1 MKTDQRF
8 RGVKFFSWVGLLI
21 LVGLG
26 CLTPLPAKAADD
38 VKVGVILPLTGNM
51 APFGQASLNGLE
63 LVNEMIQKEGGVL
76 GGKKITLIS
85 TDCGSDPTTAASIA
99 RRLIS
104 RDRVSAIIGA
114 FASSLSLAISEVTE
128 RSEVPFLTMSF
139 TDLLTKR
146 NFKYIFQVVPRASHM
161 GQAQLNYTLEMAK
174 AAGSEIRQIAIVH
187 EDTAYGSGQ
196 ADGLAA
202 EAKRLG
208 VPVVLKDAYPAGLTD
223 AMPLVQK
230 IKNSQ
235 ADVLFPISY
244 FTDAVLIIRSMRQTG
259 LDVPVVGGAAG
270 FVIPEFPEAL
280 GDYTEGIFSVNTS
293 SYDHYGEIGKL
304 YRDKHKKFMTH
315 EGFEHALILDV
326 LARAINQAKSPD
338 PKKIAQ
344 SLREIRVDSKIAQGL
359 PGKLVA
365 FDKTGLNA
373 SAYPIMVQW
382 KKREMVTIWPASD
395 AKDKL
400 IWKKK

>member
-1 MKTDQRF
+1 MKAKKGF
-8 RGVKFFSWVGLLI
+8 RVLGLSSCVLA
-21 LVGLG
+21 LVLSSVLCVAPMSAG
-26 CLTPLPAKAADD
+26 AADE

-51 APFGQASLNGLE
+51 APFGQASLNGLLLANE
-63 LVNEMIQKEGGVL
+63 LIQKEGIL
-76 GGKKITLIS
+76 GGTKITLIS
-85 TDCGSDPTTAASIA
+85 ADCGSDPTTAASIA
-99 RRLIS
+99 RRMTS
-104 RDRVSAIIGA
+104 KDGVSAIIGA
-114 FASSLSLAISEVTE
+114 YASSLSLAVSEVTE

-146 NFKYIFQVVPRASHM
+146 GFKYIFQIVPLASQM
-161 GQAQLNYTLEMAK
+161 GKSQLTYTLEMAK
-174 AAGSEIRQIAIVH
+174 ASGVDIRKIAIVH

-208 VPVVLKDAYPAGLTD
+208 ITVALKDAYPAGLTD

-244 FTDAVLIIRSMRQTG
+244 FTDAVLIIRSMRQSG
-259 LDVPVVGGAAG
+259 MDMPVVGGAAG

-280 GDYTEGIFSVNTS
+280 GDYTEGILSVNTS

-304 YRDKHKKFMTH
+304 YRDRHKKFMNH
-315 EGFEHALILDV
+315 EGFEQALMLDV
-326 LARAINQAKSPD
+326 LARAINNAKSSD

-344 SLREIRVDSKIAQGL
+344 ALREIRVTSKMAQGL
-359 PGKLVA
+359 PGKVVA
-365 FDKTGLNA
+365 YDKTGLNA
-373 SAYPIMVQW
+373 SAYPIMIQYQ
-382 KKREMVTIWPASD
+382 KREMVTVWPASD
-395 AKDKL
+395 ALGKL
-400 IWKKK
+400 VWKKR